1 VHHELRIRD
10 ENRIW
15 RVVYRLDPD
24 AIVVVAVFPKTTRST
39 SKHDIAGCKA
49 RWKAY
54 DTLAR
59 EKESGVSPMDK
70 RKRKALEAAGWVFED
85 AEDFLELT
93 PEERCLVELRVA
105 ISRDIRARR
114 EQQHMTQL
122 QLAKKL
128 KTSQPRVAKIEA
140 ASADVSLDLMFRS
153 LFALGGTLRDL
164 RISQ

>member
-1 VHHELRIRD
+1 
-10 ENRIW
+10 
-15 RVVYRLDPD
+15 
-24 AIVVVAVFPKTTRST
+24 
-39 SKHDIAGCKA
+39 
-49 RWKAY
+49 
-54 DTLAR
+54 
-59 EKESGVSPMDK
+59 MDK

-105 ISRDIRARR
+105 VSRGIRARR
-114 EQQHMTQL
+114 EQQQMTQL

-153 LFALGGTLRDL
+153 LFALGGRLEDL
-164 RISQ
+164 QISR